1 MVTRACAD
9 GCWFPSAFSF
19 WPLRGVALVVARPL
33 SFSLLPSLREAKLE
47 RLASDGGGSVG
58 GAVAA
63 WVPLGHDVYVIGV
76 QECLAL
82 DELRRAIHARLGGD
96 GAYRMYTAEIGSTK

>member
-1 MVTRACAD
+1 MLVSFCIFLLATLRSRTGRRAT
-9 GCWFPSAFSF
+9 
-19 WPLRGVALVVARPL
+19 
-33 SFSLLPSLREAKLE
+33 SLLPSLREAKLE